1 MSVPRV
7 GALAVVVRERA
18 VLLVRRTLAPHAGCW
33 GFPGGRVEYGERLV
47 AAAQRELLE
56 ETGLVGTAAQ
66 VVDIDETVLRSAD
79 GTVSAHWLLAAVAIE
94 APNGSPVLDH
104 EASAYGWF
112 TPEAWPTPLIPAVPR
127 IAALAI
133 DWACSKPV

>member
-7 GALAVVVRERA
+7 GARAGGVGVRAGE
-18 VLLVRRTLAPHAGCW
+18 LVRRTQAPHAGCW

-47 AAAQRELLE
+47 DAAQRELLE

-79 GTVSAHWLLAAVAIE
+79 GTVSAHWLLAAVAIT
-94 APNGSPVLDH
+94 APDGTPTLDH

-112 TPEAWPTPLIPAVPR
+112 TADAWPTPLIPAVPR

-133 DWACSKPV
+133 DSVCSKPV